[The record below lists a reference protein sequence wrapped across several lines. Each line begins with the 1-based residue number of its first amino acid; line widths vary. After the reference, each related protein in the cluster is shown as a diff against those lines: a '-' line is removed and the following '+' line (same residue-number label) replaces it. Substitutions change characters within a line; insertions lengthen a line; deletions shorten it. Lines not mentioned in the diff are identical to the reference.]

1 MSEILL
7 YSNDCPKCK
16 VLETKLNSKNIK
28 FTKIS
33 DIEVLK
39 SKNIMSIPVLEVDN
53 NLMSFIDANTWV
65 NNQVLNTEK
74 SENVLVDNNLVDF
87 TEPSVLNSVLNSEIE
102 SDKNQIVNS

>member
-33 DIEVLK
+33 DIEILK
-39 SKNIMSIPVLEVDN
+39 SKNIMSMPVLEVDN

-74 SENVLVDNNLVDF
+74 SENVNLVDF
-87 TEPSVLNSVLNSEIE
+87 TELSVLNSVLNSEIE

>member
-33 DIEVLK
+33 DIEILK
-39 SKNIMSIPVLEVDN
+39 SKNIMSMPVLEVDN

-74 SENVLVDNNLVDF
+74 SENVNLVDF
-87 TEPSVLNSVLNSEIE
+87 TELSVLNSVLNSEIE
-102 SDKNQIVNS
+102 PDKNQIVNS